1 MPSVCEPASQAGFL
15 FVERAKVTDTTETTE
30 EQKKEQRELE
40 QKEAEQGFNAGFQ
53 RARGEEPPA
62 EKKTDEPKL
71 GDNAHDDEDL
81 TAGKQAAETDAEKQ
95 AREAAEEKAKE
106 DADAKAAEDRQ
117 WAGVPEVVREK
128 LLALETHGRKSAE
141 DGAKRLRNIEGHIG
155 GLNSKLESAL
165 TTANAAAKDKGGEE
179 AAPSKAQVQEALS
192 DPEAWKRLKEDFP
205 DWAGPVEKEFAA
217 LRSEIAKASK
227 PATVDVSG
235 LKKEVAGEV
244 NSAIAKGLDTAEER
258 AFVRLKYP
266 DWRDTVK
273 SPEFKAWFETQP
285 DDVKALA
292 ASDSGN
298 DAVKMLDAFKTNREQ
313 SEDARK
319 RKQKRLEGNLTPMG
333 SGAPPDTGIS
343 DDEAFS
349 RGFKRARG
357 K

>member
-1 MPSVCEPASQAGFL
+1 MTQ
-15 FVERAKVTDTTETTE
+15 TTETTE
-30 EQKKEQRELE
+30 EQQKAQRELE
-40 QKEAEQGFNAGFQ
+40 QKEAEQGFNAGFN

-62 EKKTDEPKL
+62 EKPDKNAAGQ
-71 GDNAHDDEDL
+71 GDDAQGNDEDS
-81 TAGKQAAETDAEKQ
+81 TAGQAAETDAEKQ
-95 AREAAEEKAKE
+95 AREAAEAKAKE
-106 DADAKAAEDRQ
+106 DADAKAAEERQ
-117 WAGVPEVVREK
+117 WAGVPEVVRDK
-128 LLALETHGRKSAE
+128 LLALEANSRKSVE
-141 DGAKRLRNIEGHIG
+141 ESAKRLRNIEGHIG

-165 TTANAAAKDKGGEE
+165 TTAKAAAEDKGGEG

-217 LRSEIAKASK
+217 LRAEIAKAK
-227 PATVDVSG
+227 PAVDVSG

-244 NSAIAKGLDTAEER
+244 NSAIAKGLDAAEER

-273 SPEFKAWFETQP
+273 SPEFKAWFQGQP

-298 DAVKMLDAFKTNREQ
+298 DAVKMLDAYKTHREQ
-313 SEDARK
+313 SEEARK
-319 RKQKRLEGNLTPMG
+319 RKQKRLEGNLNPTG

-343 DDEAFS
+343 DEQAFA
-349 RGFKRARG
+349 RGFQRARG